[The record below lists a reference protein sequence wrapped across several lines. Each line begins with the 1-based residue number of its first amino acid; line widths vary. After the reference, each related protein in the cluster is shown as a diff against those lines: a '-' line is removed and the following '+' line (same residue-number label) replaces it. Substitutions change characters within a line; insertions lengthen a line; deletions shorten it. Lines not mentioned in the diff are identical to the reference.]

1 MQSSISRWQSSL
13 QTHVNNKIW
22 NNIYCI
28 CRQTLFQPS
37 LAWRQTK
44 WYKIWISV
52 NHIIS
57 HSLIPQHQSSL
68 TQTTL
73 HPSPYKTLS
82 QQPATWFYV
91 IVLRGKT
98 TNSNKLSVGIE
109 WLLHDK
115 MRWYPILFGMTVFK
129 LFNISIKLDHP
140 SFFWDLSIKTQILQR
155 VSLFI

>member
-1 MQSSISRWQSSL
+1 MQTNVIPAFFSL
-13 QTHVNNKIW
+13 KTDQVILEICQPY
-22 NNIYCI
+22 NIPY
-28 CRQTLFQPS
+28 S
-37 LAWRQTK
+37 
-44 WYKIWISV
+44 
-52 NHIIS
+52 
-57 HSLIPQHQSSL
+57 IPQHQSSL

>member
-1 MQSSISRWQSSL
+1 MQTNVIPTFFSL
-13 QTHVNNKIW
+13 KTDQVI
-22 NNIYCI
+22 
-28 CRQTLFQPS
+28 LE
-37 LAWRQTK
+37 
-44 WYKIWISV
+44 IWISV

-57 HSLIPQHQSSL
+57 HSLFHSISPLS
-68 TQTTL
+68 

-115 MRWYPILFGMTVFK
+115 MRWYPILFGMTCFK